1 VDGVVTRAGE
11 GEVLRGEDRELRVKV
26 VQPELDLLEYDVG
39 PGYEGPG
46 PHFHKRHVDS
56 FYVLEGQLEF
66 TIGGETVPAPAGTFV
81 VAPIGIVHAFTNPG
95 PGRARFLNLHAPE
108 TGFVELLRARD
119 RGEEPDA
126 EQFDV
131 FDADGASAGSGTSD
145 AIVLG
150 AREGHRVSNRLVIKA
165 GLKELVATDTTFEAG
180 RRGPAPHVHR
190 LQADSF
196 YLLAGEL
203 EFLLDEEKV
212 RASAGSFVLAPP
224 DFVHTFWNPGPE
236 PARYLNFHTP
246 GAQFEQYLVEPRREG
261 ESETEFYERFDTF
274 IVDRPHPADM

>member
-1 VDGVVTRAGE
+1 MRPGE
-11 GEVLRGEDRELRVKV
+11 GEELTGQDRELGVKV
-26 VQPELDLLEYDVG
+26 VRPELDLLEYEVG

-56 FYVLEGQLEF
+56 FYVLDGELEF
-66 TIGGETVPAPAGTFV
+66 TVGGETVPAPVDTFV
-81 VAPIGIVHAFTNPG
+81 LVPQGVVHSFTNAG

-131 FDADGASAGSGTSD
+131 WDADGASAGSGAND
-145 AIVLG
+145 AIVVG
-150 AREGHRVSNRLVIKA
+150 AGEGHRVSDRLVIKA
-165 GLKELVATDTTFEAG
+165 GLDDLVATETTFEAG

-190 LQADSF
+190 QQADSF
-196 YLLAGEL
+196 YVLAGEL
-203 EFLLDEEKV
+203 EFLLDHEKV
-212 RASAGSFVLAPP
+212 RAAAGSFVLAPP
-224 DFVHTFWNPGPE
+224 NFVHTFWNPGPE

-246 GAQFEQYLVEPRREG
+246 GARFEEYLVASPREG
-261 ESETEFYERFDTF
+261 ESQTEFYERFDTF
-274 IVDRPHPADM
+274 VVDRPHPADM

>member
-1 VDGVVTRAGE
+1 MEGVLTPSGE

-26 VQPELDLLEYDVG
+26 VRPELDLLEYEVG

-56 FYVLEGQLEF
+56 FFVLEGELEF
-66 TIGGETVPAPAGTFV
+66 TLAGETVRAAADTFV
-81 VAPIGIVHAFTNPG
+81 VAPIGVVHAFTNPG
-95 PGRARFLNLHAPE
+95 PGPARFLNLHAPE

-126 EQFDV
+126 ERFDV
-131 FDADGASAGSGTSD
+131 FDANGDAGGSARD
-145 AIVLG
+145 AIVAG
-150 AREGHRVSNRLVIKA
+150 PGQGHRVSSRLVIMA
-165 GLKELVATDTTFEAG
+165 GLDELVATDTTFEAG

-196 YLLAGEL
+196 YVLEGQL
-203 EFLLDEEKV
+203 EFLLDDEKV
-212 RASAGSFVLAPP
+212 GAAAGSFALAPP
-224 DFVHTFWNPGPE
+224 NFVHTFWNPGPE

-246 GAQFEQYLVEPRREG
+246 GAQFEEYLVSSPREG
-261 ESETEFYERFDTF
+261 ESQTEFYERFDTF
-274 IVDRPHPADM
+274 VVDRPHPADT